1 MTSVLNDIYSKC
13 LAQENDISEQISKV
27 INNTYSID
35 TIDRVKQKIKE
46 SLENY
51 ENSINLLNISI
62 QKSNISNK
70 EKEIWKRKSESFE
83 STYQNLNKRI
93 DKSVYDLKK
102 KYQKNNY
109 NFNLDE
115 ENNEEFGRNI
125 NNLQRE
131 QEGWK
136 QVYKL
141 STEIYDTSLNVNKEL
156 GDQILS
162 LGNIGGKITN
172 IFQKITGSY
181 HDSTWIKQRGQNDKY
196 ICLAMGIL
204 TVIIILFTYFYLRPK
219 IRGG

>member
-13 LAQENDISEQISKV
+13 LAQENDISEQISK
-27 INNTYSID
+27 IMKNTYAID

-51 ENSINLLNISI
+51 HNSINLLNISI
-62 QKSNISNK
+62 QKSNISNQ

-83 STYQNLNKRI
+83 STYHNLNKRI
-93 DKSVYDLKK
+93 DKSVYDIKK

-109 NFNLDE
+109 KFNLDE
-115 ENNEEFGRNI
+115 ENNDEFGRNI

-136 QVYKL
+136 SVYKL

-162 LGNIGGKITN
+162 LSNIGGKITN

-181 HDSTWIKQRGQNDKY
+181 HDSSWIKQRGQNDKY

>member
-1 MTSVLNDIYSKC
+1 MI
-13 LAQENDISEQISKV
+13 
-27 INNTYSID
+27 
-35 TIDRVKQKIKE
+35 
-46 SLENY
+46 
-51 ENSINLLNISI
+51 
-62 QKSNISNK
+62 
-70 EKEIWKRKSESFE
+70 
-83 STYQNLNKRI
+83 
-93 DKSVYDLKK
+93 LKK

-115 ENNEEFGRNI
+115 ENNDEFGRNI